1 MILLCYDGSPDAQAA
16 IDHAGEMLSGQPAI
30 VLTIWEPFV
39 EVMARSGTG
48 FGLGAPMNSE
58 EIDADSEQAAVQRA
72 QEGADRARRAG
83 LDPQPRAR
91 ASRGTVADTILSEA
105 GEVGAGAIVMGT
117 RGLTGLKSMLLGS
130 VSHALIQ
137 HADRA
142 VIVVPSAA
150 VVAERTAHR
159 R

>member
-1 MILLCYDGSPDAQAA
+1 MILLCYDGSPDA
-16 IDHAGEMLSGQPAI
+16 
-30 VLTIWEPFV
+30 
-39 EVMARSGTG
+39 EVMGRSGAG
-48 FGLGAPMNSE
+48 FGLGAPMNYE
-58 EIDADSEQAAVQRA
+58 EIDASSEQAAAHRA

-83 LDPQPRAR
+83 LDPQPRTR
-91 ASRGTVADTILSEA
+91 ASRGTIADTILSEA
-105 GEVGAGAIVMGT
+105 DEVGAGAIVMGT

-142 VIVVPSAA
+142 VIVVPSAEVA
-150 VVAERTAHR
+150 AERAAHR